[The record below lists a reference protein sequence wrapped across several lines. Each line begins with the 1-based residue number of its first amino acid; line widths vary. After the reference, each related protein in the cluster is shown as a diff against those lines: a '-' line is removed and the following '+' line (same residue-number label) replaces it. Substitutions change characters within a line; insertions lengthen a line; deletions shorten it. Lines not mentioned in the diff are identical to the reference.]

1 MNASTIRVTRSN
13 GSRSRRTI
21 LEAAACLATVEGLEG
36 LSIGRLAEHIGMSKS
51 GLFAHFGSKE
61 GLQLATVDT
70 AYEIFLSEVVEPTLA
85 IVDPLLRMEALC
97 RLFLDH
103 LRRGV
108 FPGGCFFA
116 AAASEFAS
124 RPGPVQDRIKE
135 ATSAWFSLF
144 DDLVAD
150 AYAAGELSPTEDLK
164 QLAFEVYAPLLMA
177 NLTFILYQ
185 QPEALDRGLD
195 AVHSRIARAT
205 AWKSSAPAVATA

>member
-1 MNASTIRVTRSN
+1 
-13 GSRSRRTI
+13 
-21 LEAAACLATVEGLEG
+21 
-36 LSIGRLAEHIGMSKS
+36 MSKS

-61 GLQLATVDT
+61 ELQLATVDT
-70 AYEIFLSEVVEPTLA
+70 AYQIFLAEVVEPTLA
-85 IVDPLLRMEALC
+85 IVDPLKRMETLC
-97 RLFLDH
+97 QLFLDH

-150 AYAAGELSPTEDLK
+150 AAAAGELSPTEDLH
-164 QLAFEVYAPLLMA
+164 QLAFEVYAPMLMA
-177 NLTFILYQ
+177 NLTFVLYQ
-185 QPEALDRGLD
+185 QPEALDRGLA
-195 AVHSRIARAT
+195 AVHARIAQAK
-205 AWKSSAPAVATA
+205 AWRPEQLAV